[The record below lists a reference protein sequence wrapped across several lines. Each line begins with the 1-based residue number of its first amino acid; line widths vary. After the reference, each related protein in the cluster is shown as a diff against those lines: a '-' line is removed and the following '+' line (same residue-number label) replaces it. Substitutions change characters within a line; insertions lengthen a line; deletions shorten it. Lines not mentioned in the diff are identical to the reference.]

1 MALIRCEKCGNPVSS
16 KSKACPIC
24 GAPVAK
30 EDATPQN
37 TTTEPTADSGPKTLN
52 DIIAERNA
60 QRTLNDAH
68 TTTEDVQAEAKPT
81 INIYAEPQSEGTT
94 YADNAHIDDLE
105 DEIERNTRSIK
116 GLKTML
122 LFAVILLVPAAYFSI
137 SYVVKYSSIK
147 EDYAIVESARQ
158 LFEEQNALLQRDA
171 ESLVSE
177 LKELKDRNDTMMA
190 KYQEAVTMLEQL
202 QREKT
207 YNYNQLAKYK
217 KEVETLRGV
226 MKGYLRQ
233 IDSLNTINSNLQ
245 AQNVAY
251 QKEISTAQ
259 LRADVAEERAD
270 ELGTKVR
277 IGSVI
282 RASGIRIVA
291 LNDNSKEVRR
301 IKQAARLR
309 VDLELTANEL
319 GINKEDVVVAST
331 GVIGQPLDITPIKNG
346 LPALKEAL
354 GDNNSEYAAEGIMT
368 TDVAKKEIAVSF
380 TIGGKECRI
389 GGIAKGSGMIHPN
402 MATMLVFVTT
412 DAAISPEMLQK
423 ALSKDIQSTFN
434 MVSVDGEPV
443 DLSVKEFELLMY
455 FVENPRIALSRE
467 KILNNVWN
475 YDYFGD
481 ARTIDTH
488 VKKLRSKLGSKGD
501 LIKTIWGMGYK
512 FEVDE

>member
-24 GAPVAK
+24 GAPVAS
-30 EDATPQN
+30 EIPAQQTPVVEQSV
-37 TTTEPTADSGPKTLN
+37 ESAPKTLN

-68 TTTEDVQAEAKPT
+68 TTA
-81 INIYAEPQSEGTT
+81 AEPAEVTPVANVRVEPAPQDKSVN
-94 YADNAHIDDLE
+94 YADSAHIDDLE
-105 DEIERNTRSIK
+105 EEIERNTRSIK

-122 LFAVILLVPAAYFSI
+122 LFAVILLIPAAYFSI

-171 ESLVSE
+171 ESLVTE
-177 LKELKDRNDTMMA
+177 LKELKDRNDTMMV
-190 KYQEAVTMLEQL
+190 KYQEAVVMLEQL
-202 QREKT
+202 QKEKT

-217 KEVETLRGV
+217 REVETLRGV

-251 QKEISTAQ
+251 KKEITTAQ

-301 IKQAARLR
+301 LKQATRLR

-319 GINKEDVVVAST
+319 AEPGEKSIY
-331 GVIGQPLDITPIKNG
+331 ICITAPDG
-346 LPALKEAL
+346 YVL
-354 GDNNSEYAAEGIMT
+354 
-368 TDVAKKEIAVSF
+368 
-380 TIGGKECRI
+380 
-389 GGIAKGSGMIHPN
+389 
-402 MATMLVFVTT
+402 
-412 DAAISPEMLQK
+412 SPEDMILFNFEGDEMLASAVRKVDYENQSVPVSIFYDGTHFEK
-423 ALSKDIQSTFN
+423 GTYKVDIYI
-434 MVSVDGEPV
+434 DGRHSGSQETY
-443 DLSVKEFELLMY
+443 FE
-455 FVENPRIALSRE
+455 
-467 KILNNVWN
+467 
-475 YDYFGD
+475 
-481 ARTIDTH
+481 
-488 VKKLRSKLGSKGD
+488 
-501 LIKTIWGMGYK
+501 
-512 FEVDE
+512 

>member
-30 EDATPQN
+30 ESPTPQN
-37 TTTEPTADSGPKTLN
+37 TTTEPTVDSSPKTLN

-81 INIYAEPQSEGTT
+81 INISVEPQSEGTT

-177 LKELKDRNDTMMA
+177 LKELKDRNDTMMV

-319 GINKEDVVVAST
+319 AEPGEKSIYICITAPDGYVLSPEDMILFNFEGEEMVAS
-331 GVIGQPLDITPIKNG
+331 
-346 LPALKEAL
+346 
-354 GDNNSEYAAEGIMT
+354 
-368 TDVAKKEIAVSF
+368 AVRKVDYENQSVPVSIF
-380 TIGGKECRI
+380 YDGSHFE
-389 GGIAKGSGMIHPN
+389 KG
-402 MATMLVFVTT
+402 TY
-412 DAAISPEMLQK
+412 
-423 ALSKDIQSTFN
+423 
-434 MVSVDGEPV
+434 SVDIYIDGRHSGSQETY
-443 DLSVKEFELLMY
+443 FE
-455 FVENPRIALSRE
+455 
-467 KILNNVWN
+467 
-475 YDYFGD
+475 
-481 ARTIDTH
+481 
-488 VKKLRSKLGSKGD
+488 
-501 LIKTIWGMGYK
+501 
-512 FEVDE
+512 

>member
-30 EDATPQN
+30 EDATVQN
-37 TTTEPTADSGPKTLN
+37 TNTEPIVESGPKTLN

-68 TTTEDVQAEAKPT
+68 TTTEEAKSEAKPT

-122 LFAVILLVPAAYFSI
+122 LVAVILLVPAAYFSI

-177 LKELKDRNDTMMA
+177 LKELKDRNDTMMV

-319 GINKEDVVVAST
+319 AEPGEKSIYICITAPDGYVLSPEDMILFNFEGEEMVAS
-331 GVIGQPLDITPIKNG
+331 
-346 LPALKEAL
+346 
-354 GDNNSEYAAEGIMT
+354 
-368 TDVAKKEIAVSF
+368 AVRKVDYENQSVPVSIF
-380 TIGGKECRI
+380 YDGSHFE
-389 GGIAKGSGMIHPN
+389 KG
-402 MATMLVFVTT
+402 TY
-412 DAAISPEMLQK
+412 
-423 ALSKDIQSTFN
+423 
-434 MVSVDGEPV
+434 SVDIYIDGRHSGSQETY
-443 DLSVKEFELLMY
+443 FE
-455 FVENPRIALSRE
+455 
-467 KILNNVWN
+467 
-475 YDYFGD
+475 
-481 ARTIDTH
+481 
-488 VKKLRSKLGSKGD
+488 
-501 LIKTIWGMGYK
+501 
-512 FEVDE
+512 